1 MNRVGAVYGQG
12 LYTLAKE
19 EHLEDDIL
27 QELCLLNGAFEEQP
41 AFLKLLA
48 SANLSK
54 QDRLGIIEES
64 FRGKVQQYVLNF
76 LMLLTEKGYVA
87 QFTSCYKAYR
97 QQYNED
103 KGILQ
108 VRAVSATPLT
118 EDQIRLLTDKLTTI
132 TGKTIDLTCKEDPA
146 VLGGIR
152 LSYGGIEVDGTV
164 QSRLQ
169 AMEKRL
175 KNTVL

>member
-1 MNRVGAVYGQG
+1 MNRVGTVYGQG
-12 LYTLAKE
+12 LYALAKE
-19 EHLEDDIL
+19 EHLEDSIL
-27 QELCLLNGAFEEQP
+27 QELCQLNGAFEEQP
-41 AFLKLLA
+41 EFLKLLS

-54 QDRLGIIEES
+54 QERLGILEES

-76 LMLLTEKGYVA
+76 LMLLTEKGYIA
-87 QFTSCYKAYR
+87 QFSACYKAYR
-97 QQYNED
+97 LQYNGD

-108 VRAVSATPLT
+108 VRAVSAVPLNQDQIQRLT
-118 EDQIRLLTDKLTTI
+118 EKLTAI
-132 TGKTIDLTCKEDPA
+132 TGKVIDLTCKEDPA
-146 VLGGIR
+146 VLGGLR